1 MIKVVVFV
9 LCCMFVGCAT
19 EEAAPP
25 FNVIY
30 DESWTPEGNLA
41 VFNATETWNKRIGEE
56 LFFEGDWDHPGEC
69 NVVHVKFV
77 DIVEVGRTTVGRYT
91 KIGCNFELKLS
102 PAGVKDRSTVEHE
115 LGHILGL
122 DDGDEPESVMFWT
135 TTRWE
140 TTITDANVQAV
151 RAYWGF

>member
-1 MIKVVVFV
+1 M
-9 LCCMFVGCAT
+9 LCCVFVGCAN

-25 FNVIY
+25 FEVIY

-41 VFNATETWNKRIGEE
+41 VYNATELWNKRVGEE
-56 LFFEGDWDHPGEC
+56 LFFEGSADTQGEC
-69 NVVHVKFV
+69 NVIHVKFV
-77 DIVEVGRTTVGRYT
+77 DVIEVGRTSIGRYI
-91 KIGCNFELKLS
+91 KEGCNFVLKLA
-102 PAGVKDRSTVEHE
+102 PAGVKDHTTVEHE

-140 TTITDANVQAV
+140 TTITAQNVTDV
-151 RAYWGF
+151 RSYWGF